1 MSNRSVA
8 VVIVTYKSAALT
20 IACLRSIASERLT
33 SDLQISATVV
43 DNSTDDYPLILQAI
57 RENGWSDW
65 VRLARAPRNGG
76 FAYGNNLGVQLA
88 SRWATG
94 LCSSA

>member
-20 IACLRSIASERLT
+20 IACLHSIASERLT

-43 DNSTDDYPLILQAI
+43 DNSTDDYP
-57 RENGWSDW
+57 
-65 VRLARAPRNGG
+65 
-76 FAYGNNLGVQLA
+76 
-88 SRWATG
+88 
-94 LCSSA
+94 